1 MPTLKEM
8 AKESGL
14 SQSTLSR
21 ALNHCPGTG
30 EDAARIA
37 SALSLKYGLNPYPP
51 GRYSIGVILP
61 EGPRFF
67 WQMAWNTLQTV
78 LDESGVPYRSAF
90 IESVSCG
97 DLASTILREMEV
109 SGIKAVI
116 MPYFSS
122 CADYIR
128 QSKMQYF
135 FLCEP
140 SDLANT
146 FSFCS
151 DGYRDGLRLAQLLRR
166 NLPDLQRVVVV
177 RGDNETASERMR
189 GFTEGM
195 GRERILG
202 DLLLPAVR
210 LPLFPSM
217 MAREITAKNMT
228 SLDTIC
234 CLSGVAHKAALAV
247 HKLKL
252 QGRVVV
258 AGFENPS
265 PSNQYISEG
274 TIAALMIQDI
284 CGQSTAAANAAIAYV
299 SSGLLPET
307 QYTLIDSTPLIN
319 PAYAGEDTNQDT

>member
-37 SALSLKYGLNPYPP
+37 NALSLKYGLNPYAP

-67 WQMAWNTLQTV
+67 WQMAWNSLQTT
-78 LDESGVPYRSAF
+78 LDASGVSYRPAF

-97 DLASTILREMEV
+97 DLASSILREMEA

-116 MPYFSS
+116 MPYFAS
-122 CADYIR
+122 CADYIAR
-128 QSKMQYF
+128 SRMQYF

-140 SDLANT
+140 ADLANT

-151 DGYRDGLRLAQLLRR
+151 DGYRDGLHLARLLRE
-166 NLPDLQRVVVV
+166 NLPDRERVVVV
-177 RGDNETASERMR
+177 MGDNETVRERLR
-189 GFTEGM
+189 GFVEGM
-195 GRERILG
+195 GEERVLG
-202 DLLLPAVR
+202 ELLLPAVR
-210 LPLFPSM
+210 MPLFPSM
-217 MAREITAKNMT
+217 MAREITARGMT
-228 SLDTIC
+228 ALDTIC

-252 QGRVVV
+252 RGSVVV

-265 PSNQYISEG
+265 PSNQYINEG

-284 CGQSTAAANAAIAYV
+284 RGQGEAAAKAALAYV
-299 SSGLLPET
+299 TTGVLPAS
-307 QYTLIDSTPLIN
+307 QYTLIESTPLVN
-319 PAYAGEDTNQDT
+319 PAYLNPNA